1 MSSKQ
6 NAWSGALARP
16 LHATPSLSKRRSAAL
31 LLAIALAACAKQDP
45 APDASQPEAAVDVKG
60 ATGAVLRICAD
71 PGNMPLSNQAG
82 EGYQNRIAQLLGKS
96 MGMPVEY
103 YWRTYY
109 ERGLARGTINSGKCD
124 VLMDMPED
132 YEQGLTTKPYFRST
146 YVLVSPR
153 DKPLRPASLDD
164 AALRQAR
171 IGVFQSSPA
180 RAALYAHG
188 IKGEV
193 QYLFYDSAR
202 HPEEHPAR
210 LVQQVAAGELDAAE
224 SWGPVAGYYVKQSG
238 LTMVPLNRLTDTVLE
253 YSLSLAVNRDNVALR
268 DRLDAALARNRDAIR
283 AILEEFNV
291 PLVQCADCVVS
302 GSLPSHG
309 PYPEPPPY
317 RDTPVSDPRE
327 LALMQQRVGTGASPD
342 EEMQSAI
349 KANDPAR
356 VAWLLRNGARPDALD
371 TQGRTP
377 LQQAIRLRQLAVGAA
392 LLDGGAQ
399 LEARD
404 GDGWTALMTALWV
417 GDSETADWL
426 LTRKPRLDV
435 QSKDGWTPLT
445 VAIRNGDE
453 SLVARLLDAGADP
466 RAVNPAGFT
475 ALMFAVVADLPKTV
489 DRLIVEGVPVDH
501 ANKAGVTALML
512 AVAAHKPELVRKL
525 IAAGANPALRDAK
538 GQSALSLAQQA
549 RDPVLLALVS
559 GESKPA
565 P

>member
-1 MSSKQ
+1 MSSTQ
-6 NAWSGALARP
+6 LAWSGPLRP
-16 LHATPSLSKRRSAAL
+16 LHANPARSKRPSALL
-31 LLAIALAACAKQDP
+31 LLAIALAACTRQAP
-45 APDASQPEAAVDVKG
+45 APDSPQAQASTDAKAA
-60 ATGAVLRICAD
+60 AGAVLRICAD

-146 YVLVSPR
+146 YVLVSPAR
-153 DKPLRPASLDD
+153 KPLKPASLDD
-164 AALRQAR
+164 TVLKQAR

-238 LTMVPLNRLTDTVLE
+238 LTMVPLNRLTDRVLE
-253 YSLSLAVNRDNVALR
+253 YSLSLAVNRDNAVLR
-268 DRLDAALARNRDAIR
+268 DRLDMALARNRDAMR
-283 AILEEFNV
+283 AILDEFNV
-291 PLVQCADCVVS
+291 PLVQCADCVIS

-327 LALMQQRVGTGASPD
+327 LALMQQRVAAGGSPD
-342 EEMQSAI
+342 DEMQSAI
-349 KANDPAR
+349 KANDPVR
-356 VAWLLRNGARPDALD
+356 VAWLLRNGAHPDALD

-377 LQQAIRLRQLAVGAA
+377 LQQAIRVRQLAVGDA

-417 GDSETADWL
+417 GDSETVDWL
-426 LTRKPRLDV
+426 LTRRPRLDV

-453 SLVARLLDAGADP
+453 SLVARVLDAGADP
-466 RAVNPAGFT
+466 RGANPAGFT
-475 ALMFAVVADLPKTV
+475 PLMFAVVANLPETV
-489 DRLIVEGVPVDH
+489 DRLIAEGVPVDH
-501 ANKAGVTALML
+501 GNKAGVTALML

-525 IAAGANPALRDAK
+525 LAAGADPAMRDAK
-538 GQSALSLAQQA
+538 GETALSLAQQA
-549 RDPVLLALVS
+549 QDPALVALVS
-559 GESKPA
+559 DETRPT